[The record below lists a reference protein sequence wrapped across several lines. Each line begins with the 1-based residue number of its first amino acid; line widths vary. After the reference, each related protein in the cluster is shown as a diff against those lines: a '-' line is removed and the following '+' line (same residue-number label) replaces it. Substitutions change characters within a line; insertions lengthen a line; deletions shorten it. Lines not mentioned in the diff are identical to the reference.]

1 MSCANSDETRLL
13 LSDDNL
19 ETQRAVKAKATPL
32 PLVQLGGKH
41 HRFWRHTYQ
50 PAKLRSSKLN
60 RVFENHSAVFCQNY
74 RTYSVHSNISLYQ

>member
-1 MSCANSDETRLL
+1 MSCPNSDETRLL

-50 PAKLRSSKLN
+50 PAKL
-60 RVFENHSAVFCQNY
+60 
-74 RTYSVHSNISLYQ
+74 